1 MIHSYVIGRGNTAT
15 AYLQAG
21 MIRPVPGATADAVVD
36 VQAALG
42 RRVPGEATLSWA
54 GRTPTPNAGGK
65 APQKIYWEGNILN
78 KISKKIVALVTM
90 AAFVLTLV
98 PFAAFAAAGTVDDS
112 TARAV
117 VVNGEKATVSITVGD
132 TDFAE
137 TANLVVWAT
146 KSGDASD
153 AAIAQS
159 ATAGVTYGNV
169 KETTVYQQ
177 DWNNA
182 VVLAKPAAAGT
193 VSVDVTFA
201 EEGDYTIYAALNEN
215 TAANLD
221 GLQIIKSFAFT
232 RDAESDRSKSDF
244 GVVENKKVQSTAT
257 VDVNEEFD
265 ATFLVNDAYADMT
278 TTPLPSSKVI
288 AGGDHLYVWAID
300 NETNDKTSY
309 FKINGNTVGVD
320 NAIDLGQVV
329 NGQDIT
335 VTFTRDGNYT
345 LYAGVGAD
353 ADDAMNNKL
362 KSATTI
368 TVNDNTEVASM
379 TLAAGWVDY
388 VNNQAQA
395 EAALNAPI
403 FTYDED
409 AETYTLDLTQVADF
423 NFNGIDKV
431 VLHGTA
437 LEKDGSA
444 AKYQTIN
451 FTVNEPNTVVE
462 LDKNSDN
469 TSNTGT
475 FDVAFTMHS
484 QKNAV
489 ITVTDEATGEFYDV
503 LVVAQKT
510 SATNI
515 DRTKTGGYVLA
526 TTDTQ
531 WSKKVNANLGGAV
544 EFKITD
550 EKGNAVEGLK
560 TTDFVIDV
568 RDKAAKSTL
577 TASALKVVE
586 VGDGFYTLKVDA
598 TKGSNVLTE
607 GKYEVRVALNGVDS
621 ENDNATVTFN
631 AAEFGKIKDVELNIT
646 DITNQNNIAL
656 DDQITLGTIAE
667 VSLVYVD
674 ANGVKVAGPKNFNWN
689 ATNSALALEDL
700 TGGNSFTLKPDTIEH
715 QGVIG
720 SVVKVQASV
729 KDYGLVEKELTIVSS
744 YNEYSL
750 EIDPVEGPVN
760 EYNKVDLSVLNSD
773 GDVAKNISGKVKVVA
788 IDSSNDDAKVSVEP
802 NGRVKNGEGALTVY
816 ASQETELEIVV
827 TIVDT
832 ETGKIIAA
840 GTLNYTVG
848 AADPLAGRSVVMT
861 IGSTEYV
868 VNNQIITG
876 DAAPFVDSNWRT
888 MVPIRALAEA
898 FDAEVIW
905 DNDAR
910 TVTINYDANTQ
921 IVMTVGEE
929 TYTVNGAEQTMDTE
943 PVIQGERTYVPIRF
957 AAEALGFTVTP
968 LYTAEGTTGS
978 VVFQK

>member
-1 MIHSYVIGRGNTAT
+1 M
-15 AYLQAG
+15 
-21 MIRPVPGATADAVVD
+21 
-36 VQAALG
+36 
-42 RRVPGEATLSWA
+42 
-54 GRTPTPNAGGK
+54 
-65 APQKIYWEGNILN
+65 N

-98 PFAAFAAAGTVDDS
+98 PFAAFAAADQADDS
-112 TARAV
+112 FASGA
-117 VVNGEKATVSITVGD
+117 VVNGEKATVNITVGQQ
-132 TDFAE
+132 DFDDPVN
-137 TANLVVWAT
+137 NLVVWAT
-146 KSGDASD
+146 EKGANKT

-159 ATAGVTYGNV
+159 ATTGVTYDNV
-169 KETTVYQQ
+169 KGTTVSYQ

-201 EEGDYTIYAALNEN
+201 EEGDYTIYAVVNEGAGVGN
-215 TAANLD
+215 ISD
-221 GLQIIKSFAFT
+221 FADAEYILSYDFT

-335 VTFTRDGNYT
+335 VTFTRDGDYT

-379 TLAAGWVDY
+379 TLTAGWVDY

-462 LDKNSDN
+462 LDKTSDN

-475 FDVAFTMHS
+475 FDVAFTMQS

-489 ITVTDEATGEFYDV
+489 ITVTDEATGESYDV

-510 SATNI
+510 TATNI

-531 WSKKVNANLGGAV
+531 WTKAVNANLGGAV
-544 EFKITD
+544 EFKVTD

-598 TKGSNVLTE
+598 TKGSKVLTE

-646 DITNQNNIAL
+646 DVTNQQNAIAL
-656 DDQITLGTIAE
+656 DDQITLGTTAE

-689 ATNSALALEDL
+689 ATNSALAIQDV
-700 TGGNSFTLKPDTIEH
+700 NVAKDDNYFILKPDTIEH

-729 KDYGLVEKELTIVSS
+729 AGYGVVEKELTIVSS

-750 EIDPVEGPVN
+750 EIDPAEGPVN
-760 EYNKVDLSVLNSD
+760 EYNKVDLTVLDND

-802 NGRVKNGEGALTVY
+802 NGQVKNGEGALTVY

-861 IGSTEYV
+861 IGSIEYV
-868 VNNQIITG
+868 VNNNIITG

-888 MVPIRALAEA
+888 MVPIRALAES
-898 FDAEVIW
+898 FDAEVNW

-921 IVMTVGEE
+921 IVMTIGED
-929 TYTVNGAEQTMDTE
+929 TYTVNGADQTMDTE
-943 PVIQGERTYVPIRF
+943 PVIQGDRTYVPIRF

-968 LYTAEGTTGS
+968 LYAADGTTGS
-978 VVFQK
+978 VVFQR

>member
-1 MIHSYVIGRGNTAT
+1 M
-15 AYLQAG
+15 
-21 MIRPVPGATADAVVD
+21 
-36 VQAALG
+36 
-42 RRVPGEATLSWA
+42 
-54 GRTPTPNAGGK
+54 
-65 APQKIYWEGNILN
+65 N

-98 PFAAFAAAGTVDDS
+98 PFAAFAEDVSTVTVTGNTSSENYKTASVDIHLNATDLDALDNAGNDAVIVWAEDSEGNVLDITTEVSTTSNGWTLHDTAFDKYRNTNVAADMTIDLTFATLGTYTIYV
-112 TARAV
+112 AKN
-117 VVNGEKATVSITVGD
+117 VNGEGAATNLDTAKDNLVDAAVSFT
-132 TDFAE
+132 
-137 TANLVVWAT
+137 TAN
-146 KSGDASD
+146 
-153 AAIAQS
+153 AA
-159 ATAGVTYGNV
+159 
-169 KETTVYQQ
+169 
-177 DWNNA
+177 
-182 VVLAKPAAAGT
+182 
-193 VSVDVTFA
+193 
-201 EEGDYTIYAALNEN
+201 
-215 TAANLD
+215 
-221 GLQIIKSFAFT
+221 
-232 RDAESDRSKSDF
+232 DRSKSEY
-244 GVVENKKVQSTAT
+244 GVMDDNGVLQATAT
-257 VDVNEEFD
+257 VDMNED
-265 ATFLVNDAYADMT
+265 LT
-278 TTPLPSSKVI
+278 TTFKINDYDSHATNAPLNDV
-288 AGGDHLYVWAID
+288 DVYAID
-300 NETNDKTSY
+300 SRTDSKTSY
-309 FKINGNTVGVD
+309 MT
-320 NAIDLGQVV
+320 V
-329 NGQDIT
+329 NGQIVSGPAYVYEVDAT
-335 VTFTRDGNYT
+335 NGLDLDVQFSREGEYT
-345 LYAGVGAD
+345 LYAEDATGKLIGATKVTVTDTTAVDSMELTASWLDNGTEEMTFADGV
-353 ADDAMNNKL
+353 
-362 KSATTI
+362 
-368 TVNDNTEVASM
+368 
-379 TLAAGWVDY
+379 
-388 VNNQAQA
+388 
-395 EAALNAPI
+395 
-403 FTYDED
+403 FTYD
-409 AETYTLDLTQVADF
+409 AAAKTYTLDLTQVDGF

-431 VLHGTA
+431 VLNGEA
-437 LEKDGSA
+437 FNEDGSDA
-444 AKYQTIN
+444 LNQTIN

-462 LDKNSDN
+462 LDKTSDN

-475 FDVAFTMHS
+475 FDVAFTMQS

-489 ITVTDEATGEFYDV
+489 ITVTDEATGASYDV

-526 TTDTQ
+526 TTDDQ
-531 WSKKVNANLGGAV
+531 WKKAVNANLGDAV
-544 EFKITD
+544 EFKVTD
-550 EKGNAVEGLK
+550 EKGNAVEGLDNA
-560 TTDFVIDV
+560 DFVIDV
-568 RDKAAKSTL
+568 RERAAKSSL

-598 TKGSNVLTE
+598 TKGSDVLTE

-656 DDQITLGTIAE
+656 DDQITLGTTAE

-674 ANGVKVAGPKNFNWN
+674 ANGVKVAGPKKFNWN

-888 MVPIRALAEA
+888 MVPIRALAES

-921 IVMTVGEE
+921 IVMTIGED
-929 TYTVNGAEQTMDTE
+929 TYTVNGADQTMDTE
-943 PVIQGERTYVPIRF
+943 PVIQGDRTYVPIRF

-968 LYTAEGTTGS
+968 LYNSNGLTGS
-978 VVFQK
+978 VVFQR

>member
-1 MIHSYVIGRGNTAT
+1 M
-15 AYLQAG
+15 
-21 MIRPVPGATADAVVD
+21 
-36 VQAALG
+36 
-42 RRVPGEATLSWA
+42 
-54 GRTPTPNAGGK
+54 
-65 APQKIYWEGNILN
+65 N

-98 PFAAFAAAGTVDDS
+98 PFAAFAADASSYTLTDATYNEVTVDINLTDADKAAAANVIVWAEDS
-112 TARAV
+112 SSNQILTYGTDVTYVSDFQDANHASGWNNAYV
-117 VVNGEKATVSITVGD
+117 ATPQVDKVKLTFANPGTYNIYVTVNKNGATVSDIAGAKAQAIEANGLSYTRANNPDRSRSEYGVMENGQVQATETVD
-132 TDFAE
+132 MNESLTTTFAINDF
-137 TANLVVWAT
+137 N
-146 KSGDASD
+146 
-153 AAIAQS
+153 
-159 ATAGVTYGNV
+159 GVKTNAPLQNV
-169 KETTVYQQ
+169 KVY
-177 DWNNA
+177 
-182 VVLAKPAAAGT
+182 
-193 VSVDVTFA
+193 
-201 EEGDYTIYAALNEN
+201 
-215 TAANLD
+215 
-221 GLQIIKSFAFT
+221 
-232 RDAESDRSKSDF
+232 
-244 GVVENKKVQSTAT
+244 
-257 VDVNEEFD
+257 
-265 ATFLVNDAYADMT
+265 
-278 TTPLPSSKVI
+278 
-288 AGGDHLYVWAID
+288 AID
-300 NETNDKTSY
+300 DRTNSKTSY
-309 FKINGNTVGVD
+309 LVVDGQQVGASYEYTVPGG
-320 NAIDLGQVV
+320 AIDGMELNVQFSRPG
-329 NGQDIT
+329 T
-335 VTFTRDGNYT
+335 YT
-345 LYAGVGAD
+345 LYAAIGDDRLIGA
-353 ADDAMNNKL
+353 
-362 KSATTI
+362 
-368 TVNDNTEVASM
+368 TEVTVTDTTAVDSMELTASWLDNGSDPE
-379 TLAAGWVDY
+379 TF
-388 VNNQAQA
+388 A
-395 EAALNAPI
+395 EGV
-403 FTYDED
+403 FTYDPD
-409 AETYTLDLTQVADF
+409 AKTYTLDLTKVDGF

-431 VLHGTA
+431 VLNGTA
-437 LEKDGSA
+437 YDGKA
-444 AKYQTIN
+444 LALHQTIN

-462 LDKNSDN
+462 LDKTSDN

-475 FDVAFTMHS
+475 FDVAFTMQS

-489 ITVTDEATGEFYDV
+489 ITVTDEATGESYDV

-510 SATNI
+510 TATNI

-526 TTDTQ
+526 TTDDQ
-531 WSKKVNANLGGAV
+531 WTKAVNANLGDAV
-544 EFKITD
+544 EFKVTD

-568 RDKAAKSTL
+568 RERAAKSSL

-598 TKGSNVLTE
+598 TKGSDVLTE

-689 ATNSALALEDL
+689 ATNSALALDDL

-729 KDYGLVEKELTIVSS
+729 PGYGLVEKELTIVSS

-750 EIDPVEGPVN
+750 EIDPAEGPVN

-802 NGRVKNGEGALTVY
+802 NGRVKNGEGSLTVY

-827 TIVDT
+827 TVVDT
-832 ETGKIIAA
+832 TTGKIVAA

-943 PVIQGERTYVPIRF
+943 PVIQGDRTYVPIRF